1 MGDQRT
7 RNLAQWLRWQEESH
21 PKSWDLGLERIGRV
35 WQALGG
41 RSIAEHVVIVAGT
54 NGKGS
59 CVRWCEALAVEHG
72 ISVATF
78 TSPHLHDYR
87 ERIRFDGEYVDPDE
101 LVSAFEAIDT
111 ARGETTLTY
120 FEWAALAAFYLM
132 VQRKPQL
139 AVLEVGLGG
148 RLDAANLI
156 DADAAIITRIGLD
169 HQDWLGQ
176 DVETIACEKAG
187 VMRAR
192 QTVAL
197 ADQHPPQAIFDQAK
211 ALGAKLWTRRDVLSV
226 RATDDGF
233 ALDVPG
239 FSAKLPQPQ
248 QMPGVHQHGHLA
260 ACIAVLAQWF
270 TLEPEKVAQVIRRTA
285 HMGRLMWYKHPKH
298 GADWLLDVA
307 HNQDSAEVLRD
318 FLAPLKQHY
327 GKVWCVCGM
336 LRDKAHQDVFAMLKD
351 VVDQWVLCGLD
362 GPRGYSAAQLGIA
375 AGDAGIASAQV
386 QTVSD
391 STAALQ
397 AVEYGAEQGDLVVV
411 MGSFVTVAE
420 VLERLNEYE

>member
-1 MGDQRT
+1 MGEQRT
-7 RNLAQWLRWQEESH
+7 RDLAQWLRWQEDNH

-35 WQALGG
+35 WQVLGS
-41 RSIAEHVVIVAGT
+41 RSIADHVVIVAGT

-101 LVSAFEAIDT
+101 LVCAFEAIEA

-132 VQRKPQL
+132 AQRQPQL

-176 DVETIACEKAG
+176 DIDSIAREKAG
-187 VMRAR
+187 VMREK

-197 ADQHPPQAIFDQAK
+197 ADDHPPQVIVDQAK
-211 ALGAKLWTRRDVLSV
+211 ALGARLWLQNDVLSV
-226 RATDDGF
+226 QPADDGF
-233 ALDVPG
+233 ILDVPG
-239 FSAKLPQPQ
+239 FTANLPQPQ
-248 QMPGVHQHGHLA
+248 QMPGIHQYGHLA

-270 TLEPEKVAQVIRRTA
+270 VLEPKKVASVVRHTA
-285 HMGRLMWYKHPKH
+285 HRGRLMWYEHLH
-298 GADWLLDVA
+298 HAADWLLDVA
-307 HNQDSAEVLRD
+307 HNQDSAEVLHD
-318 FLAPLKQHY
+318 FIAPLKQRY
-327 GKVWCVCGM
+327 RKVWCLCGM
-336 LRDKAHQDVFAMLKD
+336 LGDKAHRAVFSALKD
-351 VVDQWVLCGLD
+351 VVDEWVLSSLGGVRGCG
-362 GPRGYSAAQLGIA
+362 SEQLATA
-375 AGDAGIASAQV
+375 AGAAGINAVCIQTTADTATAL
-386 QTVSD
+386 QTVES
-391 STAALQ
+391 SAG
-397 AVEYGAEQGDLVVV
+397 EKDLVVI